1 MEIILRESGLNV
13 VRVPYAAAGPYQ
25 QAVAGGEIQMGI
37 LGEAAVANWGDKINV
52 LAVTGVTRL
61 PSLPNTPTFAELGLP
76 QVPGQSTS
84 MNVRAGTPRAATDK
98 LYAAAVFALSQPE
111 VKAQFTKLQSEISI
125 ETPEVAARK
134 LAQQAK
140 MFGDVAKNA
149 GIQPQ

>member
-1 MEIILRESGLNV
+1 MKVARRADIAPFYAMEVLK
-13 VRVPYAAAGPYQ
+13 AANQRA
-25 QAVAGGEIQMGI
+25 AEGGDVLHLEV
-37 LGEAAVANWGDKINV
+37 GE
-52 LAVTGVTRL
+52 
-61 PSLPNTPTFAELGLP
+61 
-76 QVPGQSTS
+76 PG
-84 MNVRAGTPRAATDK
+84 AGTPRAATDK